1 MVMWLDDALQ
11 VLQAMQTADRKLK
24 NIKEHGY
31 TNTLISHF
39 QPPALGD
46 RMFVL

>member
-1 MVMWLDDALQ
+1 MWLDDALQ

-39 QPPALGD
+39 QLPDAWNSEFL
-46 RMFVL
+46 FS